1 MVGMYAK
8 KKISAF
14 VKNQIPV
21 KDIVPY
27 WWIYPNSFAK

>member
-1 MVGMYAK
+1 MEVWLHARAMVGMYAK

-27 WWIYPNSFAK
+27 